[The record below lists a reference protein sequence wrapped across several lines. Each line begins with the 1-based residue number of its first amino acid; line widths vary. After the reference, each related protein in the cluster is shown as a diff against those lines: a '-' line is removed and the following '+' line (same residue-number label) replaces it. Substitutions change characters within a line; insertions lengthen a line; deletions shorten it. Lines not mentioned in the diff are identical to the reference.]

1 MDLYA
6 ALKRRSSTVLHASS
20 RRWKRCAT
28 QNPTVAARMRA
39 APFQIKIKVK
49 GVGPL
54 DSARGKQECP
64 THTSVCVPEDFHRFI
79 FFDVRMTLLPVLGK
93 ANVDKGDSAGNL
105 ATAEQQVPHRAFAR
119 FGMTKLNG
127 RGRG

>member
-28 QNPTVAARMRA
+28 QNPTVAARLRA

-64 THTSVCVPEDFHRFI
+64 THTSGLGPPKDFHRFI
-79 FFDVRMTLLPVLGK
+79 CFDVQ
-93 ANVDKGDSAGNL
+93 DDL
-105 ATAEQQVPHRAFAR
+105 ASG
-119 FGMTKLNG
+119 FGTRECG
-127 RGRG
+127 